1 MKTILKTD
9 LTVRD
14 INEGFV
20 YNEYEGKG
28 LFGWGGKLTIQPEY
42 QRNYI
47 MEEEGIGADPDAEPY
62 DTQTK
67 LNEVPLEDMFDEGEV
82 VVEEVITDDT
92 NN

>member
-1 MKTILKTD
+1 MEENNVLQEGQVVEVDYNKD
-9 LTVRD
+9 L
-14 INEGFV
+14 IN
-20 YNEYEGKG
+20 
-28 LFGWGGKLTIQPEY
+28 EY

>member
-1 MKTILKTD
+1 MDTNNVLQEGQIVEVDYNKD
-9 LTVRD
+9 LV
-14 INEGFV
+14 N
-20 YNEYEGKG
+20 
-28 LFGWGGKLTIQPEY
+28 EY

-67 LNEVPLEDMFDEGEV
+67 LNEIPLEDMFDEGEV
-82 VVEEVITDDT
+82 VVEEVITNDT

>member
-1 MKTILKTD
+1 MEENNVLQEGQVVEVDYNKD
-9 LTVRD
+9 LV
-14 INEGFV
+14 N
-20 YNEYEGKG
+20 
-28 LFGWGGKLTIQPEY
+28 EY

>member
-1 MKTILKTD
+1 MEENNVLQEGQVIEVDYNKD
-9 LTVRD
+9 LVD
-14 INEGFV
+14 
-20 YNEYEGKG
+20 
-28 LFGWGGKLTIQPEY
+28 EY

-67 LNEVPLEDMFDEGEV
+67 LNEIPLEDMFDEGEV

>member
-1 MKTILKTD
+1 MEENNVLQEGQVVEINYNKD
-9 LTVRD
+9 LVED
-14 INEGFV
+14 
-20 YNEYEGKG
+20 YK
-28 LFGWGGKLTIQPEY
+28 
-42 QRNYI
+42 RNYI

-67 LNEVPLEDMFDEGEV
+67 LNEIPLEDMFDEGEV

>member
-1 MKTILKTD
+1 MEENNLQEGQIVEVDYDKD
-9 LTVRD
+9 LV
-14 INEGFV
+14 
-20 YNEYEGKG
+20 K
-28 LFGWGGKLTIQPEY
+28 EY

>member
-1 MKTILKTD
+1 MDTNNVLQEGQIVEVNYNKD
-9 LTVRD
+9 LV
-14 INEGFV
+14 N
-20 YNEYEGKG
+20 
-28 LFGWGGKLTIQPEY
+28 EY

>member
-1 MKTILKTD
+1 MDTNNILQEGQIVEVDYNKD
-9 LTVRD
+9 LV
-14 INEGFV
+14 E
-20 YNEYEGKG
+20 
-28 LFGWGGKLTIQPEY
+28 EY

-67 LNEVPLEDMFDEGEV
+67 RNEIPLEDMFDEGEV
-82 VVEEVITDDT
+82 VVEEVITNDT

>member
-1 MKTILKTD
+1 MEENNVPQEGQVVEIDYNKD
-9 LTVRD
+9 LV
-14 INEGFV
+14 E
-20 YNEYEGKG
+20 EYK
-28 LFGWGGKLTIQPEY
+28 
-42 QRNYI
+42 RNYI

-62 DTQTK
+62 DIQTK

>member
-1 MKTILKTD
+1 MEENNVLHEGQVVETNYNKD
-9 LTVRD
+9 LV
-14 INEGFV
+14 E
-20 YNEYEGKG
+20 EYK
-28 LFGWGGKLTIQPEY
+28 
-42 QRNYI
+42 RNYI

>member
-1 MKTILKTD
+1 MEENNVLQEGQVIETD
-9 LTVRD
+9 YKKDLVD
-14 INEGFV
+14 
-20 YNEYEGKG
+20 
-28 LFGWGGKLTIQPEY
+28 EY

>member
-1 MKTILKTD
+1 MEENNVLHEGQVVEIDYNKD
-9 LTVRD
+9 LV
-14 INEGFV
+14 E
-20 YNEYEGKG
+20 EYK
-28 LFGWGGKLTIQPEY
+28 
-42 QRNYI
+42 RNYI

-67 LNEVPLEDMFDEGEV
+67 LDEVPLEDMFDEGEV

>member
-1 MKTILKTD
+1 MDTNNVLQEGQVVEVDYNKD
-9 LTVRD
+9 LVD
-14 INEGFV
+14 
-20 YNEYEGKG
+20 
-28 LFGWGGKLTIQPEY
+28 EY

>member
-1 MKTILKTD
+1 MEENNVIQEGQVVEINYNKD
-9 LTVRD
+9 LV
-14 INEGFV
+14 E
-20 YNEYEGKG
+20 EYK
-28 LFGWGGKLTIQPEY
+28 
-42 QRNYI
+42 RNYI

>member
-1 MKTILKTD
+1 MEENNVLQEGQVVETD
-9 LTVRD
+9 
-14 INEGFV
+14 
-20 YNEYEGKG
+20 YNKD
-28 LFGWGGKLTIQPEY
+28 LVDEY

-82 VVEEVITDDT
+82 VVEEVIADDT

>member
-1 MKTILKTD
+1 MEENNVLHEGQVVEIDYNKD
-9 LTVRD
+9 LV
-14 INEGFV
+14 E
-20 YNEYEGKG
+20 EYK
-28 LFGWGGKLTIQPEY
+28 
-42 QRNYI
+42 RNYI

-67 LNEVPLEDMFDEGEV
+67 LNEVPLEDMFDKGEV

>member
-1 MKTILKTD
+1 MEENNVLQEGQVVEIDYNKD
-9 LTVRD
+9 LVD
-14 INEGFV
+14 
-20 YNEYEGKG
+20 EYK
-28 LFGWGGKLTIQPEY
+28 
-42 QRNYI
+42 RNYI

-67 LNEVPLEDMFDEGEV
+67 LNEVPLEEMFDKGEV

>member
-1 MKTILKTD
+1 MDTNNVLQEGQIVEVDYNKD
-9 LTVRD
+9 LV
-14 INEGFV
+14 E
-20 YNEYEGKG
+20 
-28 LFGWGGKLTIQPEY
+28 EY

-82 VVEEVITDDT
+82 VVEEVITNDT

>member
-1 MKTILKTD
+1 MDTNNVLQEGQIVEVDYNKD
-9 LTVRD
+9 LVD
-14 INEGFV
+14 
-20 YNEYEGKG
+20 
-28 LFGWGGKLTIQPEY
+28 EY

-82 VVEEVITDDT
+82 VMEEVITDDT

>member
-1 MKTILKTD
+1 MDTNNVSQEGQIVEVDYNKD
-9 LTVRD
+9 LVD
-14 INEGFV
+14 
-20 YNEYEGKG
+20 
-28 LFGWGGKLTIQPEY
+28 EY

>member
-1 MKTILKTD
+1 MEENNVLQEGQVVETD
-9 LTVRD
+9 
-14 INEGFV
+14 
-20 YNEYEGKG
+20 YNKDLVEEYK
-28 LFGWGGKLTIQPEY
+28 
-42 QRNYI
+42 RNYI

-67 LNEVPLEDMFDEGEV
+67 LNEIPLEEMFDEGEV